1 MQNAQKVARALG
13 DICGMSG
20 KGAEHGA
27 SCLRQSLCR
36 TCQKKRAAFALG
48 MLFGLRGALARA
60 LDFLRALPLGFAV
73 GGVLTSGGGTGPP
86 LAKYRFFFSTN
97 LTCID
102 AEHCLNGLR
111 PEFAGL
117 HRHANGAAAC
127 EHYLTHTNASQVQ
140 TKSGICN
147 FLA

>member
-1 MQNAQKVARALG
+1 
-13 DICGMSG
+13 
-20 KGAEHGA
+20 
-27 SCLRQSLCR
+27 
-36 TCQKKRAAFALG
+36 

-86 LAKYRFFFSTN
+86 LAKYRFFFSAN

-102 AEHCLNGLR
+102 AEHCFRGCCQDLSNKCHSSRLRPDTFDGSQTANMGDGLR
-111 PEFAGL
+111 LDFACL

-127 EHYLTHTNASQVQ
+127 EHYRSHT
-140 TKSGICN
+140 
-147 FLA
+147 

>member
-13 DICGMSG
+13 DIRGMSG
-20 KGAEHGA
+20 KGTEHGN
-27 SCLRQSLCR
+27 SCLSQSLCR

-86 LAKYRFFFSTN
+86 LAKYRFFFSAN

-102 AEHCLNGLR
+102 AEHCFRGCCEDVPNKRHSPRLR
-111 PEFAGL
+111 PDSSDSSQT
-117 HRHANGAAAC
+117 ANTGD
-127 EHYLTHTNASQVQ
+127 
-140 TKSGICN
+140 G
-147 FLA
+147 